1 MARRHCHWTASNCS
15 AATLLCLQPRCAKAN
30 RVYPIEAY
38 RHQAC
43 YNPKQKQCN
52 CQHQPFLEF
61 GFHTIGP
68 HRQACLYAA
77 SKRLYQRFVWYD
89 KGKCAFQADFV
100 SWEPQRSAS
109 MVKPLT
115 FPGTKRHAASPL
127 RPKYGIRSSCSKSS
141 KGKEL
146 TLASLKA
153 IQPAGAIPNRPNL
166 KEFEAASF
174 EGNEAYTVYS
184 IGLPMA
190 LPVLSMLS
198 MPFRFDVRGLFLETE
213 LVFRA
218 RHRYPTASPQWQVA
232 LRFRCWPSSRWTF
245 KSYWQNLASHS
256 DNAVEWQTSELQRSL
271 FLNRPLLS
279 NDTLSCCVC
288 VYQRQARD
296 LLSFE
301 FKGTSPWKVFLWVWL
316 ETR

>member
-1 MARRHCHWTASNCS
+1 MLVCGIK
-15 AATLLCLQPRCAKAN
+15 KALPTFPL
-30 RVYPIEAY
+30 V
-38 RHQAC
+38 
-43 YNPKQKQCN
+43 
-52 CQHQPFLEF
+52 
-61 GFHTIGP
+61 
-68 HRQACLYAA
+68 RQE
-77 SKRLYQRFVWYD
+77 
-89 KGKCAFQADFV
+89 KCAFQADFV

-153 IQPAGAIPNRPNL
+153 IQPAGAIPKRPNL

-232 LRFRCWPSSRWTF
+232 LRFRC
-245 KSYWQNLASHS
+245 
-256 DNAVEWQTSELQRSL
+256 
-271 FLNRPLLS
+271 
-279 NDTLSCCVC
+279 
-288 VYQRQARD
+288 
-296 LLSFE
+296 
-301 FKGTSPWKVFLWVWL
+301 
-316 ETR
+316 